1 MKKLYIICLTPEE
14 RQRLHALVHTG
25 RVAAYKRRNAQLL
38 LFADESEAGP
48 GMSDREVAERVGVT
62 RQTVENVRRRCVL
75 EGLERVLER
84 RKRSRERSR
93 VLDGEAEAQLIAIAC
108 SEPPAPGHPARYDA
122 EYERNGVAHLLL
134 YYAPLENWRRVDVEE
149 DHVATT
155 WAGGVRQLVEE
166 DFPEAERI
174 TLVMDNLNTHTGAS
188 LYKAFPAP
196 EARRLLKKLEFVYT
210 PRHGS

>member
-1 MKKLYIICLTPEE
+1 MKKLYIICLTLEE

-108 SEPPAPGHPARYDA
+108 SEPPGGRARWTL
-122 EYERNGVAHLLL
+122 HLL
-134 YYAPLENWRRVDVEE
+134 AEEVQKRRI
-149 DHVATT
+149 VASVSHET
-155 WAGGVRQLVEE
+155 VRQV
-166 DFPEAERI
+166 
-174 TLVMDNLNTHTGAS
+174 
-188 LYKAFPAP
+188 
-196 EARRLLKKLEFVYT
+196 LKKRRQTLAAAHVVHSAEAKRGFRVRDGAGAGRVHAT
-210 PRHGS
+210 A

>member
-48 GMSDREVAERVGVT
+48 GLSDREVAERVGVT

-75 EGLERVLER
+75 EGLERVLSR

-93 VLDGEAEAQLIAIAC
+93 VLDGEAEAHLLAIAC
-108 SEPPAPGHPARYDA
+108 SEPPGGRARWTP
-122 EYERNGVAHLLL
+122 HLLAEEL
-134 YYAPLENWRRVDVEE
+134 KTRRI
-149 DHVATT
+149 VASVSHET
-155 WAGGVRQLVEE
+155 VRQV
-166 DFPEAERI
+166 
-174 TLVMDNLNTHTGAS
+174 
-188 LYKAFPAP
+188 
-196 EARRLLKKLEFVYT
+196 LKKRRQTLAPAHVVHSAEAGRGLRVFDGGGAGRVHA
-210 PRHGS
+210 PA